1 MMKTHHIVPRSHQS
15 VDGRRRRRSHASF
28 RHRLRHPRGRLSGR
42 RGQGQTQARIRILQI
57 LHGSRD
63 RVRLSGPRSA
73 RKDRELRLAHRQ
85 YRVPLF
91 LAQQRVESVVGQ
103 RHVARQHVPR
113 HSPDPFGHV
122 PLVLPV
128 PARVQQIPA
137 HHERRRH
144 VLDRRP
150 PVDNANHFRHF
161 RKQPHLLFVK
171 AAADVSL
178 LQVGDGRSA
187 NLGNLRVSAGH
198 PLHHVAHCVLHL
210 VNPPIPMRRK
220 AYRATP
226 LPGGR
231 RTPPSRR

>member
-1 MMKTHHIVPRSHQS
+1 MVVAGAAVTPAFAIDSVIRAAAFPVGAAKARRKPGFVSCRYFTARAIVCVFP
-15 VDGRRRRRSHASF
+15 
-28 RHRLRHPRGRLSGR
+28 
-42 RGQGQTQARIRILQI
+42 
-57 LHGSRD
+57 
-63 RVRLSGPRSA
+63 
-73 RKDRELRLAHRQ
+73 
-85 YRVPLF
+85 VP
-91 LAQQRVESVVGQ
+91 
-103 RHVARQHVPR
+103 
-113 HSPDPFGHV
+113 PDPFGHV

-128 PARVQQIPA
+128 PARIQQIPA

-198 PLHHVAHCVLHL
+198 PFHHVPHCILHL

-220 AYRATP
+220 ACRATP

-231 RTPPSRR
+231 RTPLSRR